1 MQVTSG
7 KTEAARDPWV
17 GAWLIAICVC
27 VLGMVLVGGA
37 TRLTD
42 SGLSITQWDLT
53 KGLLPP
59 LSAHRWAEEFQLY
72 QRTTEYQV
80 QNRGMSL
87 AQFQYIYWWEWTH
100 RFIGKMIGLVFA
112 IPFFIFWVTGRLK
125 GRFWPV
131 LGLFVLGGMQGA
143 VGWWMVTSGL
153 FGRLDVSPVR
163 LAIHLGLAF
172 TILVCALW
180 LALDAF
186 GWPRKPS
193 RLGAPKWAPAVLM
206 ALVFCQVMF
215 GALLAG
221 ADGGPAYPDWPT
233 IGHEWIPS
241 TAFNLEPFLRNF
253 TDNHATQHLFHRTT
267 GYLVALAALT
277 IAVLAFMRGTGAARG
292 AGVAI
297 GAIALVQACLGIA
310 TVLTVSPLSL
320 SLAHQAGAALLWMA
334 SLVLLRAN
342 TGSSRIPLP
351 QAMETKQ

>member
-1 MQVTSG
+1 MQASARTV
-7 KTEAARDPWV
+7 APRDPLL

-27 VLGMVLVGGA
+27 VYAMVLVGGA

-42 SGLSITQWDLT
+42 SGLSITQWDLM

-59 LSAHRWAEEFQLY
+59 MSAHRWAEEFQLY

-87 AQFQYIYWWEWTH
+87 AQFQYIYWWEWSH
-100 RFIGKMIGLVFA
+100 RFLGRMIGIVFA
-112 IPFFIFWVTGRLK
+112 LPFAFFWATGRLK

-131 LGLFVLGGMQGA
+131 VGLFVLGGMQGA
-143 VGWWMVTSGL
+143 IGWWMVTSGL

-163 LAIHLGLAF
+163 LAIHLGMAFAILA
-172 TILVCALW
+172 IALW

-186 GWPRKPS
+186 GWPRRAS
-193 RLGAPKWAPAVLM
+193 NLGAPKWAPPVFM

-221 ADGGPAYPDWPT
+221 ADGGPAYPDWPM

-253 TDNHATQHLFHRTT
+253 TENHATQHLFHRTT
-267 GYLVALAALT
+267 GYLVALSALAIAALAWT
-277 IAVLAFMRGTGAARG
+277 GGQGAAKG
-292 AGVAI
+292 AGLAI
-297 GAIALVQACLGIA
+297 GAIALGQACLGIA

-320 SLAHQAGAALLWMA
+320 SLIHQAGAAVLWISA
-334 SLVLLRAN
+334 LVLLRAN
-342 TGSSRIPLP
+342 AGRNILP
-351 QAMETKQ
+351 PT